1 VINQA
6 ILKKTFIIFFILLIA
21 GVGAFY
27 YFDQY
32 QHKKIDSW
40 QLVPANAII
49 AYENSSLIDNWNRII
64 DKKVWETLKKVP
76 YFGQWEAGLTEADSL
91 SGKNGSLDRLFR
103 NRRFIVSV
111 HIISSD
117 QFDFLFNLDLNDQSG
132 KNTFDQMIRNIQQD
146 YDLIAKSRSY
156 LGFELK
162 ELERKS
168 DMTTFTYFIY
178 ENVLVGSY
186 TSFLV
191 EDVVRNVSNGFQE
204 SFQGQISALQG
215 ISRLENDEG
224 NIYIDYARL
233 PDLFATLLL
242 EQPAS
247 DLKNFARFSGDT
259 YLDVKITDDEILLN
273 GVTTVDLA
281 SNKSF
286 VGTFKNQNPG
296 RIKLTSMLPNTT
308 AVLYHVYFS
317 NFKEW
322 QSQLTK
328 FWSATNKEQ
337 LQKYLDFEQKYELK
351 LDWFSGEA
359 ANAILETPNREK
371 PDQLVLIGITDQD
384 AVFNELSTFAQ
395 KLGEEQNDSVYFEVY
410 NDLPILQLPYQNFPA
425 MLMGEYFSGFEN
437 SFVTIYN
444 EYLILGNSMQA
455 VKSFLNAIENEDNW
469 GKSVRQSIFLENTL
483 SEASFSM
490 MVNTGLCWEMLT
502 NHLNPRWAGLFS
514 SYENSLKSFDLLSI
528 QISNLDQRFYTS
540 IAVGHKQK
548 VGTKPHS
555 TRLEKQQSVFTLSP
569 LITKPF
575 IVKNHNNNRFEV
587 LVQDSSKILYLVS
600 NEGEILWGD
609 SLKQAIVTDILQ
621 VDYYKNRKLQYL
633 FATRDQLH
641 LLDRNGDYV
650 ENYPITFKK
659 GVEAQFLSVIDYDN
673 SRAYR
678 FMVVDSKGNIH
689 LYDKSGKNLEGWM
702 PRKLDAP
709 LAVSGFHV
717 RVRGGD
723 CMIAL
728 QSNGVL
734 NVMNRRGETYPG
746 FPLDLKVS
754 KVSNIFVSIG
764 NDFNTTGLITI
775 SEEGELIEV
784 NLKGKILKREQLY
797 KPTKESK
804 FWLVNDALKKTFV
817 IARQEYNKI
826 SFLNSKGDLLF
837 ENSLISSGTLSTQY
851 YNFDSDHQV
860 FAVLDPE
867 QEFAYLYDQTG
878 KQFTFEPLE
887 CSFPIGL
894 LYSTKSGEYQ
904 LYKCYNNNLTL
915 ETFK

>member
-1 VINQA
+1 
-6 ILKKTFIIFFILLIA
+6 
-21 GVGAFY
+21 
-27 YFDQY
+27 
-32 QHKKIDSW
+32 
-40 QLVPANAII
+40 
-49 AYENSSLIDNWNRII
+49 
-64 DKKVWETLKKVP
+64 
-76 YFGQWEAGLTEADSL
+76 
-91 SGKNGSLDRLFR
+91 
-103 NRRFIVSV
+103 
-111 HIISSD
+111 
-117 QFDFLFNLDLNDQSG
+117 
-132 KNTFDQMIRNIQQD
+132 
-146 YDLIAKSRSY
+146 
-156 LGFELK
+156 
-162 ELERKS
+162 
-168 DMTTFTYFIY
+168 
-178 ENVLVGSY
+178 VLVGSY

-191 EDVVRNVSNGFQE
+191 EDVVRNVSNGFKE
-204 SFQGQISALQG
+204 SFQGQIGALQN

-224 NIYIDYARL
+224 NIYIDYASL
-233 PDLFATLLL
+233 PDLLATFLL

-247 DLKNFARFSGDT
+247 EMKNFTRFSGDT

-308 AVLYHVYFS
+308 AVLYHIYFS
-317 NFKEW
+317 DFQEW

-328 FWSATNKEQ
+328 FWSASNKEQ
-337 LQKYLDFEQKYELK
+337 LQRYLDFEQKYDLK
-351 LDWFSGEA
+351 LDWLSGEA
-359 ANAILETPNREK
+359 ANAILETPNRDT
-371 PDQLVLIGITDQD
+371 PDQLVFIGITDED
-384 AVFNELSTFAQ
+384 VVFNELSAFAQ
-395 KLGEEQNDSVYFEVY
+395 KLGDEQSDTVYFEVY
-410 NDLPILQLPYQNFPA
+410 DELPIIQLPYQNFPA
-425 MLMGEYFSGFEN
+425 ILMGDYFAGFEN

-444 EYLILGNSMQA
+444 DYLVLGNSMQA

-490 MVNTGLCWEMLT
+490 MINTSLCWEMLT

-528 QISNLDQRFYTS
+528 QVSNLDQRFYTS
-540 IAVGHKQK
+540 IAVGHKEK
-548 VGTKPHS
+548 VSTKPLS
-555 TRLEKQQSVFTLSP
+555 TRMEKQQSAFAISP
-569 LITKPF
+569 MITKPF

-587 LVQDSSKILYLVS
+587 LVQDSSKILYLVA

-621 VDYYKNRKLQYL
+621 VDYYKNGKLQYL
-633 FATRDQLH
+633 FATKDQLH

-650 ENYPITFKK
+650 ENYPIKLK
-659 GVEAQFLSVIDYDN
+659 NGVEAQFLSVIDYDN
-673 SRAYR
+673 SRKYR
-678 FMVVDSKGNIH
+678 FMLVDSKGNIY
-689 LYDKSGKNLEGWM
+689 LYDKTGKNLEGWT

-709 LAVSGFHV
+709 LAVPGFHV

-728 QSNGVL
+728 QSNGML
-734 NVMNRRGETYPG
+734 NVMNRRGEMYPG
-746 FPLDLKVS
+746 FPLDLKVP
-754 KVSNIFVSIG
+754 KVSDIFVSIG
-764 NDFNTTGLITI
+764 NDFATTRMITI

-826 SFLNSKGDLLF
+826 SFLNSKGELLF
-837 ENSLISSGTLSTQY
+837 ENSLISSGVLSAQY

-860 FAVLDPE
+860 FAILDPE

-887 CSFPIGL
+887 SGFPIGL
-894 LYSTKSGEYQ
+894 LYSSKKGEYQ
-904 LYKCYNNNLTL
+904 LYKCFNNNLTL

>member
-1 VINQA
+1 MINQA

-21 GVGAFY
+21 GAGAFY
-27 YFDQY
+27 YFNQY
-32 QHKKIDSW
+32 HHKKIDSW

-49 AYENSSLIDNWNRII
+49 AYENTSLIDNWNRIV
-64 DKKVWETLKKVP
+64 DKKVWKTLKKVP
-76 YFGQWEAGLTEADSL
+76 YFEQWEAGLTEADSV

-103 NRRFIVSV
+103 NRRFIVSA

-117 QFDFLFNLDLNDQSG
+117 QFDFLFNLDLNDQAG
-132 KNTFDQMIRNIQQD
+132 KNTFDEVIRNIQQD
-146 YDLIAKSRSY
+146 YDLLAKSRSY

-168 DMTTFTYFIY
+168 DKSTFTYFIY

-191 EDVVRNVSNGFQE
+191 EDVVRDVSNGFKE
-204 SFQGQISALQG
+204 SFQGQIGALQN

-224 NIYIDYARL
+224 NIYIDYTRL
-233 PDLFATLLL
+233 PDLLATFLL
-242 EQPAS
+242 EQPAIEM
-247 DLKNFARFSGDT
+247 KNFSRFSGDT

-281 SNKSF
+281 ANKSF
-286 VGTFKNQNPG
+286 IGTFKNQNPG

-317 NFKEW
+317 DFQEW

-328 FWSATNKEQ
+328 FWSASNKEQ
-337 LQKYLDFEQKYELK
+337 LQRYLDFEQKYGLK
-351 LDWFSGEA
+351 LDWLSGEA
-359 ANAILETPNREK
+359 ANAILETPNRDT
-371 PDQLVLIGITDQD
+371 PDQLVFIGITDED
-384 AVFNELSTFAQ
+384 VVFNELSAFAQ
-395 KLGEEQNDSVYFEVY
+395 KLGEEQSDTVYFEVY
-410 NDLPILQLPYQNFPA
+410 DELPIIQLPYQNFPA
-425 MLMGEYFSGFEN
+425 ILMGDYFSGFEN

-444 EYLILGNSMQA
+444 DYLVLGNSMQA

-490 MVNTGLCWEMLT
+490 MINTGLCWDIMT
-502 NHLNPRWAGLFS
+502 KHLNARWAGLFS
-514 SYENSLKSFDLLSI
+514 SYENPLKSFDLLSI
-528 QISNLDQRFYTS
+528 QVSNLDQRFYTS
-540 IAVGHKQK
+540 ISVGHKEK
-548 VGTKPHS
+548 VSTKPLN
-555 TRLEKQQSVFTLSP
+555 TRLEKQQSAFAISP
-569 LITKPF
+569 MITKPF

-587 LVQDSSKILYLVS
+587 LVQDSSKILYLVA

-609 SLKQAIVTDILQ
+609 SLRQAIVTDILQ
-621 VDYYKNRKLQYL
+621 VDYYKNGKLQYL
-633 FATRDQLH
+633 FATKDQLH

-650 ENYPITFKK
+650 ENYPIKLK
-659 GVEAQFLSVIDYDN
+659 NGVEAQFLSVIDYDN
-673 SRAYR
+673 SKKYR
-678 FMVVDSKGNIH
+678 FMLVGSKGNIY
-689 LYDKSGKNLEGWM
+689 LYDKTGKNLEGWT
-702 PRKLDAP
+702 PRKLDAA
-709 LAVSGFHV
+709 LAIPGFHV

-728 QSNGVL
+728 QSNGIL
-734 NVMNRRGETYPG
+734 NVMNRRGEMYPG
-746 FPLDLKVS
+746 FPLDLKVP
-754 KVSNIFVSIG
+754 KVSDIFVSIG
-764 NDFNTTGLITI
+764 NDFNTTSLITI
-775 SEEGELIEV
+775 SEEGQLIEV

-817 IARQEYNKI
+817 LARQEYNKI
-826 SFLNSKGDLLF
+826 SFLNSKGELLF
-837 ENSLISSGTLSTQY
+837 ENSLISSGVISAQY

-860 FAVLDPE
+860 FVVLDQE

-887 CSFPIGL
+887 SGFPIGL
-894 LYSTKSGEYQ
+894 LYSSKKGEYQ
-904 LYKCYNNNLTL
+904 LYKCFNNNLTL